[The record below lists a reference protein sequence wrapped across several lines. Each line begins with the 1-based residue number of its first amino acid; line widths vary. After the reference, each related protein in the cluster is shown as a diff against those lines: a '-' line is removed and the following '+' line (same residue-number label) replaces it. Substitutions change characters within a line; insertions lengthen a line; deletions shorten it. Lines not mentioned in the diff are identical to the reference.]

1 MSEVQG
7 EHDERFAALRREF
20 QHFLD
25 TGEELGASLAVV
37 HKGELVVDLW
47 GGWADSEG
55 SQPWLADTI
64 TATWSVT
71 KTMTALAA
79 LVLVDRGELDVYSPV
94 ARYWP
99 EFAANGKA
107 DIEVRHVL
115 SHTSGVSGWEPP
127 FVPENV
133 YDWDRST
140 SMLAAQA
147 PWWEPGTASGYHDT
161 TYGHLV
167 GEIVRRITGTS
178 IGTFFA
184 TEIARPLRA
193 DFQIGVPE
201 SDFARISNV
210 VFPGYP
216 LAEDPSMD
224 APDPDS
230 IPVKTFGPV
239 HDEVAAAA
247 TGAWRRAEIP
257 AANGHGNARSVATIQ
272 AVVSNGGE
280 VDGIRLLSPDTI
292 DLIFDQQSDGLDLA
306 VGVPVRFGIGYG
318 LPHPGLVP
326 YVPAGRCCFW
336 LGWGGAIVVND
347 LDRQLTFAYVMNK
360 MGVSSPG
367 GMGTER
373 TKTYTRTAFNCADGR
388 PGA

>member
-1 MSEVQG
+1 MSEVHG
-7 EHDERFAALRREF
+7 EHDERFAALHGDF

-37 HKGELVVDLW
+37 HEGELVVDLW

-127 FVPENV
+127 FVPEDV

-201 SDFARISNV
+201 SDFPRISNV

-216 LAEDPSMD
+216 FAEDPSMD